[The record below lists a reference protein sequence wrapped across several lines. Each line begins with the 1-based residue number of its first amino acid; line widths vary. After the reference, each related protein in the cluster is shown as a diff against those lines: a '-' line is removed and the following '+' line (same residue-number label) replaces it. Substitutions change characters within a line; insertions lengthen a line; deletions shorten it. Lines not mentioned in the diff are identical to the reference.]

1 LLIET
6 ILLSGYFFKAKEN
19 YLQMSRT
26 LHATL
31 NLKLI
36 EKKTLE
42 GEIDSLKSKTQRQI
56 KSFFLHNLKI
66 SAFAIKIGE
75 RGCQKFNF

>member
-31 NLKLI
+31 NLKL
-36 EKKTLE
+36 KKETLE

-56 KSFFLHNLKI
+56 KFLH
-66 SAFAIKIGE
+66 S
-75 RGCQKFNF
+75 